1 MDVRETCAN
10 VQNGVVDP
18 LDDVLAHLGVRS
30 RVSST
35 LVAGRDPWRVRFD
48 PPDGLK
54 FTAVLAGDAVLR
66 TRGSDSWRPVT
77 AGDSY
82 LLAGRDGFELASSAS
97 VDVARPASELFAHAH
112 GGVAHVH
119 GEADEPSF
127 VAVGASFEF
136 DRAAERLLAPLPPV
150 LLVPHSSDSAARM
163 RQTLVQIDGELRGR
177 RPGAAVVA
185 EHLAV
190 VLLVQTIRW
199 HLAHD
204 VLDERSWLAG
214 LADPVVAPALRAVH
228 ADPARGWTVAELA
241 RTSGVSRSTLAERF
255 RTVVGSGPV
264 EYVADWRMDLAAAR
278 LQRSDVSIAALARS
292 LGYGSES
299 AFSNA
304 FKRVRGIRP
313 SEARR
318 GAREGT
324 AAPADSSTLLRRAR
338 HVVDLQVTAS
348 SQHRPT
354 MTPPRPLEP
363 ESIDSMRP
371 PGADG
376 TMATEE

>member
-1 MDVRETCAN
+1 MDVRETCVI
-10 VQNGVVDP
+10 VQNGAMDP
-18 LDDVLAHLGVRS
+18 LDDVLAHLGVSS

-35 LVAGRDPWRVRFD
+35 LVAGTKPWRLRFD

-82 LLAGRDGFELASSAS
+82 LLARRDGFELASSPS
-97 VDVARPASELFAHAH
+97 VDVARPASELFARARD
-112 GGVAHVH
+112 GVAHVH
-119 GEADEPSF
+119 ADADEPSF

-136 DRAAERLLAPLPPV
+136 DRAAERLLSALPPV
-150 LLVPHSSDSAARM
+150 LLVPHHSDAAARM
-163 RQTLVQIDGELRGR
+163 RQTLVQIDGELRGS

-185 EHLAV
+185 EHLAI

-199 HLAHD
+199 HLTHD
-204 VLDERSWLAG
+204 VLSDRSWLAG
-214 LADPVVAPALRAVH
+214 SADPVVAPALRAIH
-228 ADPARGWTVAELA
+228 ADPARRWTVAELA

-264 EYVADWRMDLAAAR
+264 EYVADWRMELAAAR
-278 LQRSDVSIAALARS
+278 LQRSDVSVAALARS

-313 SEARR
+313 SQARR
-318 GAREGT
+318 GARART
-324 AAPADSSTLLRRAR
+324 AVAGNSSTPLRHA
-338 HVVDLQVTAS
+338 HSVVDLPVTAS
-348 SQHRPT
+348 SQHPLT
-354 MTPPRPLEP
+354 MIRPRPLEP

-371 PGADG
+371 PDADG
-376 TMATEE
+376 RMATEG